1 MFTTSIIVAVANEY
15 GNYEKASDLGF
26 LFIVV
31 FIVSYLIICFS
42 VPSLRIKLE
51 ATPMKY
57 FIESIKHMALLKT
70 VVSLV
75 LALIIGLLPMAV
87 KKRS

>member
-1 MFTTSIIVAVANEY
+1 MKKQTISVI
-15 GNYEKASDLGF
+15 

-31 FIVSYLIICFS
+31 FIVSYLTICFA
-42 VPSLRIKLE
+42 VPGLRIKLE
-51 ATPMKY
+51 ATPMEY
-57 FIESIKHMALLKT
+57 FIESIKHMALFKT

-75 LALIIGLLPMAV
+75 VALIIGLLPMAV

>member
-1 MFTTSIIVAVANEY
+1 MKKQAISV
-15 GNYEKASDLGF
+15 F

-31 FIVSYLIICFS
+31 FIVSYSIICFA
-42 VPSLRIKLE
+42 VPGFRIKLE
-51 ATPMKY
+51 AAPMEY
-57 FIESIKHMALLKT
+57 FIESIKHMALLKII
-70 VVSLV
+70 VSLV